1 MRDLSLRAATA
12 AGGLSGATTTTR
24 PATSAANPQTDA
36 RWLSPLLLCF
46 LIKQV
51 LLVAIIGPFTGHD
64 EVDHFYYIAR
74 LAEGD
79 GLGVVGEVRLPPA
92 TERYREYVAD
102 YPTNAEVI
110 QPPLYHALLAPLYRL
125 APDGRLSQLFL
136 LRLVAVPLGLLVVWL
151 AYLSARLLFPNDML
165 IRAGTPIFV
174 AFQPQVS
181 FEAAIVNH
189 DILVIALYSLTL
201 YCLLRWLRDGFTTR
215 RELVLGVL
223 VACGLWTKA
232 SFGLV
237 IPVVALGLVFAWHDG
252 GWDAR
257 RLVGGLARTVGLP
270 LVLVAPWFA
279 RSFYL
284 YGDPTGASRLRDIY
298 GDQARSYW
306 SMFSDLGFWR
316 GRLED
321 FWGNYGWRLVP
332 FDPLVYRSIWIVWG
346 IAGIGLLVLFARL
359 LIRRPRAVQGGW
371 SRFQMRGVTLL
382 VVSVVCLIYG
392 VFYVGTIQFT
402 QSRFVFPGIV
412 CFGVLTM
419 LGIGAWLPVR
429 FRAAAVPVLAALLVV
444 LNVVVAL
451 RFLIPYYYGPDGGA
465 LILP

>member
-1 MRDLSLRAATA
+1 MRDVTARAIPAF
-12 AGGLSGATTTTR
+12 GSLSGAMPSTPTETT
-24 PATSAANPQTDA
+24 AAQNDA
-36 RWLSPLLLCF
+36 RWMAPLLVCF

-64 EVDHFYYIAR
+64 EVDHFYYVAR
-74 LAEGD
+74 LAAGD
-79 GLGVVGEVRLPPA
+79 GLGVVGEVRLPLA
-92 TERYREYVAD
+92 TERYREYVVD
-102 YPTNAEVI
+102 YPTNAEMI

-125 APDGRLSQLFL
+125 APDDPLATLYL
-136 LRLVAVPLGLLVVWL
+136 LRLVAVPIGLLVVWL
-151 AYLSARLLFPNDML
+151 AYLTARLLFPGDVL

-174 AFQPQVS
+174 AFHPQVS

-189 DILVIALYSLTL
+189 DILVIALYSMTL
-201 YCLLRWLRDGFTTR
+201 FCLLRWLRDGFTKR

-237 IPVVALGLVFAWHDG
+237 LPVVALALVFAWRDG
-252 GWDAR
+252 NWPVR
-257 RLVGGLARTVGLP
+257 RLVGGWARSIALP

-279 RSFYL
+279 RSYYL

-298 GDQARSYW
+298 GDQASSYW
-306 SMFSDLGFWR
+306 SMFSGLGFWR

-321 FWGNYGWRLVP
+321 FWGNYGWRLIP
-332 FDPLVYRSIWIVWG
+332 FDPLVYRTIWVVWG
-346 IAGIGLLVLFARL
+346 IAGIGLLVLLGRSVV
-359 LIRRPRAVQGGW
+359 RRVRKVDGGL
-371 SRFQMRGVTLL
+371 SRFQRQGVTLL
-382 VVSVVCLIYG
+382 TVSILFLVYG

-412 CFGVLTM
+412 GFGVLTM
-419 LGIGAWLPVR
+419 LGFGAWVPAR
-429 FRAAAVPVLAALLVV
+429 FRSTAVPVLAALLIL
-444 LNVVVAL
+444 LNVVVTV